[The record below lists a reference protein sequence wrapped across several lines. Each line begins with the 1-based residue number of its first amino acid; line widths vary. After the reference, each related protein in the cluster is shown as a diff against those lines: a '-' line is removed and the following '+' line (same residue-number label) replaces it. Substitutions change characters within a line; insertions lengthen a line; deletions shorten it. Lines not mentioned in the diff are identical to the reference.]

1 VDRARQEDLAVA
13 DVLVGRG
20 QQHAAVEDELRALLF
35 LALEG
40 FDVDLRVAIVLAE
53 FDARRQFHALAHRG
67 GCLRTGGREYAGRH
81 HSTPCC
87 FHCHPGYLEKA

>member
-1 VDRARQEDLAVA
+1 MDRARQEYLAVA

-20 QQHAAVEDELRALLF
+20 QQDAAVEDQLRTLEF

-40 FDVDLRVAIVLAE
+40 FLDVDLRVAIVLAE
-53 FDARRQFHALAHRG
+53 LDARGQFHALAHRG
-67 GCLRTGGREYAGRH
+67 RRLYACGREYACRH

-87 FHCHPGYLEKA
+87 FHCHPCYF